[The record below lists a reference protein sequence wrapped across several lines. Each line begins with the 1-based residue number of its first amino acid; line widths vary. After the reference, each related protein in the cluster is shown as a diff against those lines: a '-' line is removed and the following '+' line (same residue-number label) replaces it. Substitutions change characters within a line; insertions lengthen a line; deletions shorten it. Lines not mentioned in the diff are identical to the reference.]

1 MAIKF
6 HNVDFTYA
14 PKSPFQFDALHNIN
28 VHIEQGSFTAVVGHT
43 GSGKSTLVQH
53 ANALLIP
60 TNGIVQVKSKLVLP
74 TTFRKYQKQLTK
86 KLNHKKTTEQ
96 QKMRL
101 TYLLSIL
108 QNYEKYKLK
117 LLRKEV
123 GLVFQFPEYQLFE
136 ENVLKDVSFGPLN
149 FGATK
154 EEATELAKHALTLV
168 GIDESFYERS
178 PFELSG
184 GEKRR
189 VAIAGILALEP
200 NVLVLDEPTA
210 GLDPLSA
217 KNMMKTFASIHKS
230 GTTVVLVTHDMN
242 LVLEHANQVIV
253 MENGAVVLKTTPH
266 KLFSDEEAKYSLEV
280 PHLYEAMKM
289 LKAHG
294 CPLKFEQIRTIDELV
309 KEVIRL
315 RGKR

>member
-14 PKSPFQFDALHNIN
+14 PKSPFQYDALHDID
-28 VHIEQGSFTAVVGHT
+28 VSIDRESFTAIVGHT

-53 ANALLIP
+53 ANALLLP
-60 TNGIVQVKSKLVLP
+60 TEGIVQVGSKLVLP
-74 TTFRKYQKQLTK
+74 SSFRKYK
-86 KLNHKKTTEQ
+86 KRLSRKLKHKKTTEQ
-96 QKMRL
+96 EKIRL
-101 TYLLSIL
+101 VYLLSVL
-108 QNYEKYKLK
+108 ENYEKYKLK
-117 LLRKEV
+117 SLRKEV

-136 ENVLKDVSFGPLN
+136 ETVLKDVSFGPLN
-149 FGATK
+149 FGATN
-154 EEATELAKHALTLV
+154 EEAIALAKEALTLV

-217 KNMMKTFASIHKS
+217 KTMMKTYADIHKN

-242 LVLEHANQVIV
+242 LVLEYAEQVIV
-253 MENGAVVLKTTPH
+253 MEDGKVVLKTTPH
-266 KLFSDEEAKYSLEV
+266 ELFSIDEDMYGLET
-280 PHLYEAMKM
+280 PHLYEAMKS
-289 LKAHG
+289 LKMRG
-294 CPLKFEQIRTIDELV
+294 CPLDFTKIKTIEQLVDEVLQ
-309 KEVIRL
+309 L
-315 RGKR
+315 RSGK